1 MWKMQEEA
9 TLRRLTIALNFTLCA
24 ILLAVSAD
32 AAATRHAVRHKPV
45 PKPKTVAAAQLLAF
59 PGAMGWAATT
69 PGGRGGQIIK
79 VTTLA
84 NDGPGSLRAAI
95 EAKGSRII
103 VFEVGGVIDLDRR
116 TLTIREPYVT
126 IAGQTAPSPGIT
138 LIRGGI
144 DVGAHDVILQH
155 IRVKVGEAG
164 QPKKS
169 GWEEDAFSTVGGA
182 ANVIADHCTFT
193 WATDE
198 NMSVSG
204 LRFVGNTPDEWRAAT
219 SHRIT
224 LSNNIAAESLAWS
237 THGKI
242 EHSKGSL
249 IHDNATEILI
259 VGNLY
264 AHNYERNVLM
274 KGGTRI
280 EMVNNLIFDP
290 GQRIVHYNLM
300 AEEWGDHPYQVGQL
314 TAVGN
319 AARLGESSPAKVA
332 FLELGGYG
340 DLQYFGKD
348 NLAVD
353 QLGAPIPM
361 LGRYTTSPAKFVMMK
376 TPPLWAPYVKPI
388 PAAAVQ
394 DYVLH
399 NAGARPWDRDY
410 DDVRLIADVAEGRGT
425 IINSENDVHGY
436 PVEKPTQRPFN
447 PADWNLIDM
456 TPKSPSAL
464 DSSAKARGT

>member
-1 MWKMQEEA
+1 MRSLA
-9 TLRRLTIALNFTLCA
+9 ITLTAALCA
-24 ILLAVSAD
+24 AVAAD
-32 AAATRHAVRHKPV
+32 AAATRHATPEPVRHPQ
-45 PKPKTVAAAQLLAF
+45 TVAAAPLLAF

-69 PGGRGGQIIK
+69 PGGRGGRIIK

-84 NDGPGSLRAAI
+84 NDGPGSLREAVN
-95 EAKGSRII
+95 AKGPRII
-103 VFEVGGVIDLDRR
+103 VFEVGGVIDLDRK
-116 TLTIREPYVT
+116 TLTIRENNVT

-144 DVGAHDVILQH
+144 DVGAHDVVLQH
-155 IRVKVGEAG
+155 LRVRVGEAG

-182 ANVIADHCTFT
+182 MNVIADHCTFT

-198 NMSVSG
+198 NMSISG
-204 LRFVGNTPDEWRAAT
+204 RRFVGDTPDEWRAAT

-224 LSNNIAAESLAWS
+224 LSNNIAAEGLSWS
-237 THGKI
+237 THAKI

-280 EMVNNLIFDP
+280 EMVNNLIFNP
-290 GQRIVHYNLM
+290 GQRIIHYNLM
-300 AEEWGDHPYQVGQL
+300 AEEWGDHPYQLGQL

-319 AARLGESSPAKVA
+319 VAQLGQSSPAKVA
-332 FLELGGYG
+332 FLDLGGYG
-340 DLQYFGKD
+340 DLLYFGKD
-348 NLAVD
+348 NIAVD
-353 QLGAPIPM
+353 QIGRPIPT
-361 LGRYTTSPAKFVMMK
+361 LGRYTTSPAKIIVAK
-376 TPPLWAPYVKPI
+376 APPLSAPYVKPM
-388 PAAAVQ
+388 AASAVQ
-394 DYVLH
+394 EYVLH

-425 IINSENDVHGY
+425 IIDSENDVQGY
-436 PVEKPTQRPFN
+436 PVGKPTQRPFN

-464 DSSAKARGT
+464 DSSAKAHGT